1 MLTKNIWMR
10 ITSIYKN
17 YKKKTITKITKKNNY
32 KNYKKIITK
41 ITLNFLPNLFHQN
54 PIVFCTLA
62 DKTRLCYEFFKL

>member
-10 ITSIYKN
+10 ITAIYKN
-17 YKKKTITKITKKNNY
+17 YKKKQLQKLQKKT
-32 KNYKKIITK
+32 ITK

>member
-17 YKKKTITKITKKNNY
+17 YKKKNNY